1 MVPVT
6 KSPMCGSLSSASC
19 LSIWASCFFSL
30 CTHSFKAQSLFQCPS
45 AKSKRMYNGGRKKS
59 DVLLDLLWTTRDV
72 VQRLGGP
79 SRWQWGAGQPQRAI
93 KGKVCVCLS
102 RKPTRQADAFR
113 KNPNIFVRTL
123 SDNRETP
130 LSIFFQT
137 ADNV

>member
-1 MVPVT
+1 M
-6 KSPMCGSLSSASC
+6 
-19 LSIWASCFFSL
+19 
-30 CTHSFKAQSLFQCPS
+30 
-45 AKSKRMYNGGRKKS
+45 AKSKQMDNGGRKKS
-59 DVLLDLLWTTRDV
+59 DAFLDLLWTRDV
-72 VQRLGGP
+72 VQRLGGQ
-79 SRWQWGAGQPQRAI
+79 SRLGGAGNGQPQRVI

-102 RKPTRQADAFR
+102 KKPTLHTDAFR